1 MAFSTC
7 SSPIRLSELLTCAL
21 LSTMCKRSV
30 RSPVNDQSGPYKI
43 TGEVL
48 SQAAQRPEATGEA
61 LDRIRKEIYS
71 GGWGFGL
78 TITRR
83 SEFASCLAQLS
94 FFPARGCP
102 HRSRVESGVHTAA
115 R

>member
-1 MAFSTC
+1 MGEHKITRSGVAERSLLRADQWRPEP
-7 SSPIRLSELLTCAL
+7 SPTGRDAAGL
-21 LSTMCKRSV
+21 LSR
-30 RSPVNDQSGPYKI
+30 KI

-48 SQAAQRPEATGEA
+48 SEAAQRPEATGEA
-61 LDRIRKEIYS
+61 LDRIRKEIYP
-71 GGWGFGL
+71 GGGGFGL

-102 HRSRVESGVHTAA
+102 HRSRVESGIHTAA